1 MYMSTESDSEP
12 LDERS
17 RVQLERFLDN
27 IDFKTGVFNDN
38 LKNHWAYGLHERF
51 WDRKDILFGEREW
64 DDCGLPLLSTRS
76 VEENRIG
83 TGTVDQPLKL
93 WYYDEL
99 ERRIEY
105 IRTRKFGQN
114 GVVILG
120 SPGVG
125 KSRFLDFLYIRKLCA
140 AEPVIYYIQSHRDSD
155 SLTSNPNI
163 IVIHWNGRC
172 WVTSLDR
179 SDDVFQNE
187 LFESVTL
194 LMDSDERPPS
204 HSLLWYLFPVQV
216 TSPTNSESFRSW
228 ADRRRTVKIA
238 IEPPLGEDLHRIIL
252 RHPDLADC
260 VLQDV
265 NAAIAKWGGNI
276 RTIRRVL
283 LEGDETQER
292 ILSDTLRSLPDD
304 QFYPL
309 CRNISHLPLC
319 HTLGIIN
326 TRIKQD
332 HGSVAYNNREDMSD
346 YLEEFITSQ
355 RIYRAFLREVII
367 ISSKP
372 NGKKLHP
379 EEFCRLL
386 RNCDSVE
393 GNRSVT
399 FESFAHWMIVND
411 VDGELEMHRLVVD
424 DIGNLVESGL
434 STKPNFSGT
443 CVLDPDLSIYS
454 AQASTTETRIP
465 AVYYIPE
472 EADNPT
478 FDSFTISPESH
489 GTAFQMTLGRDC
501 SLKENA
507 LRLLM
512 ARLGPPLNGRKH
524 DFVFVV
530 PRGSRLKAPVLTQ
543 AWKESFDFYMME
555 LDCREITREGLV
567 NYTDMDRPCDGNPD
581 LPPDSQDIEVHE

>member
-1 MYMSTESDSEP
+1 MSTPSI
-12 LDERS
+12 S
-17 RVQLERFLDN
+17 RVQRFLDK
-27 IDFKTGVFNDN
+27 IDFRTGVFNDKDEN

-51 WDRKDILFGEREW
+51 WDRKDLLSGEMEW
-64 DDCGLPLLSTRS
+64 VECGLPLLSTGNFN
-76 VEENRIG
+76 ETRIG
-83 TGTVDQPLKL
+83 TGAAEWPLKL
-93 WYYDEL
+93 GYYDAL

-204 HSLLWYLFPVQV
+204 QSLLWYLFPVHV
-216 TSPTNSESFRSW
+216 TSPTNRESFRSW
-228 ADRRRTVKIA
+228 AKRRMTTEIA
-238 IEPPLGEDLHRIIL
+238 IEPPSGEDLHRIQ
-252 RHPDLADC
+252 PDLADC
-260 VLQDV
+260 ILQDV
-265 NAAIAKWGGNI
+265 NAATAKWGGNI
-276 RTIRRVL
+276 RTVRRVL

-292 ILSDTLRSLPDD
+292 ILSDTLQSLSED
-304 QFYPL
+304 QFYVL
-309 CRNISHLPLC
+309 CRDVSRLSLC
-319 HTLGIIN
+319 HTLGIVS
-326 TRIKQD
+326 TRIEQD
-332 HGSVAYNNREDMSD
+332 DEYDNREDLSD
-346 YLEEFITSQ
+346 YLKEYITSQ
-355 RIYRAFLREVII
+355 HIYRAFLREVII

-386 RNCDSVE
+386 SNCDSVE

-411 VDGELEMHRLVVD
+411 VDGELEMHRLTVD
-424 DIGNLVESGL
+424 GIGNLVESEF

-443 CVLDPDLSIYS
+443 CVLNPDLSIYS
-454 AQASTTETRIP
+454 SQASTTETRIP
-465 AVYYIPE
+465 GVYYIPE

-478 FDSFTISPESH
+478 FDSFIIFPDSH
-489 GTAFQMTLGRDC
+489 GTAFQMSLGRDC

-507 LRLLM
+507 LKLLM

-524 DFVFVV
+524 DFVFVI
-530 PRGSRLKAPVLTQ
+530 PRGTRFKAPVPMQ

-555 LDCREITREGLV
+555 LDCREITQGGLV
-567 NYTDMDRPCDGNPD
+567 NYIEMDRPCDGNPD
-581 LPPDSQDIEVHE
+581 LPPDTSQDMEVDEE